1 MRQTLSCLALMVAV
15 SGSLAAKEQPTVT
28 QLDGSTNTAT
38 EADETVTR
46 LMKVAEVTGL
56 GFAIFNNG
64 QVAYLKA
71 YGFRDRDKNLALK
84 VNSVMPAASL
94 SKVAFGY
101 LVMELAD
108 EGQLDP
114 DKPVYQYL
122 PKPLSAY
129 PNYVDLALD
138 RLVRV

>member
-1 MRQTLSCLALMVAV
+1 M
-15 SGSLAAKEQPTVT
+15 AAQ
-28 QLDGSTNTAT
+28 NTAT

-56 GFAIFNNG
+56 GFAIFNYG

-71 YGFRDRDKNLALK
+71 YGFRDRDKNLPLK

-94 SKVAFGY
+94 SKVAFEY

-108 EGQLDP
+108 EAQLDRTSRFISICRSRCRRIRIMWRG
-114 DKPVYQYL
+114 L
-122 PKPLSAY
+122 RCRS
-129 PNYVDLALD
+129 
-138 RLVRV
+138 RF

>member
-1 MRQTLSCLALMVAV
+1 MVAV

-28 QLDGSTNTAT
+28 RLDGSTNTAT

-46 LMKVAEVTGL
+46 LMKVAEVTG
-56 GFAIFNNG
+56 G

-71 YGFRDRDKNLALK
+71 YGFRDRDKNLPLK

-101 LVMELAD
+101 WVMELAD

-122 PKPLSAY
+122 PKPLPAY